1 MSFPQSI
8 NLLPSSEEPPA
19 HIHPFYGS
27 RQGGYLE
34 KYTHIILQSM
44 SYATKRIWL
53 PIITDIGV
61 QDFHFSRKLNLT
73 TAAGQSI
80 SLIICQKDMR

>member
-1 MSFPQSI
+1 MNP
-8 NLLPSSEEPPA
+8 LLSSEEPPA
-19 HIHPFYGS
+19 RIHSFYGS

-61 QDFHFSRKLNLT
+61 QDFRFSRKL
-73 TAAGQSI
+73 S
-80 SLIICQKDMR
+80 